1 MSDFIGHECGL
12 ALIRLRQPLSY
23 YREKYGTPTWGLDRL
38 HLLMIK
44 QRNRGQDGA
53 GAACVKLGVPMG
65 NPYLLRKRSNQ
76 AGDPGQ
82 AVFDDI
88 YREMYSTG
96 CEAGCGRGPA
106 ALNGNHQRVSQA
118 LALLSDDDLK
128 ASFDFLGEL
137 YLGHLR
143 YSTHGED
150 DSLSACHPHV
160 RHSNWASRSL
170 AIAGNFNLTNA
181 DELFAKLVAY
191 GLRPVGVADTL
202 TLLEKIGHFL
212 DCENDRI
219 LKRLADQDPRLA
231 GAELAAELA
240 RRINLIS
247 VFENAAK
254 DWDGGYMIAGLVG
267 HGEAFVLRDPSGI
280 RPGFYYENDEVIAM
294 ASERSAL
301 CTVFNVEPAQVNVVK
316 PGHLLWLRYDGSIVH
331 EQYTQPREEKQCTF
345 ERIYFSRGND
355 PDIYRERKALGRELA
370 ASTLAAID
378 NDIEH
383 TVFSFIPNTAE
394 TAFLGLLEEVGR
406 SARRQRADELWQLYE
421 AGRLTRADVDRLML
435 NGVPRVEKAAHK
447 DQKMRTFIMQER
459 LRADLVSHV
468 YDITRHCLN
477 PGDTLV
483 VLDDSIVRGTTL
495 RESIVTMLCRL
506 NPARI
511 IILSSAPPI
520 KYPDCYGIDMSELG
534 RFVAFQAAV
543 KVVRDRGQ
551 HALIDEVYAQCKA
564 QAATQR
570 ADRPQQN
577 LVKRIYDE
585 VSEGDL
591 ARAVSELVRPTDVGW
606 AGRLDVIYQSIE
618 NLRRAIPKHTGD
630 WYFTGDYPTPGG
642 YRVVNR
648 AFINYYENRCGR
660 SYG

>member
-1 MSDFIGHECGL
+1 MSDSIGHECGL
-12 ALIRLRQPLSY
+12 ALIRLRKPLSY
-23 YREKYGTPTWGLDRL
+23 YREKYETPTWGLDRL

-53 GAACVKLGVPMG
+53 GAACVKLDVPMG
-65 NPYLLRKRSNQ
+65 SPYLLRKRSSL

-82 AVFDDI
+82 AVFDEI
-88 YREMYSTG
+88 YREMAAS
-96 CEAGCGRGPA
+96 ADADGRPGDPELVTD
-106 ALNGNHQRVSQA
+106 ALTSM
-118 LALLSDDDLK
+118 SDDELK
-128 ASFDFLGEL
+128 ARFDFLGEL

-181 DELFAKLVAY
+181 DELFAKLVGY

-212 DCENDRI
+212 DGENDRI
-219 LKRLADQDPRLA
+219 LKDLFAQDPTLSGADLA
-231 GAELAAELA
+231 RELATRVDLV
-240 RRINLIS
+240 S

-267 HGEAFVLRDPSGI
+267 HGDAFVCRDPSGI

-294 ASERSAL
+294 ASERAAL
-301 CTVFNVEPAQVNVVK
+301 CTVFNVEPSDVKVVK
-316 PGHLLWLRYDGSIVH
+316 PGHLFWLRHDGSIVH
-331 EQYTQPREEKQCTF
+331 EPFTKPLKPMHCSF

-370 ASTLAAID
+370 EPTLKAID
-378 NDIEH
+378 HDIEH

-394 TAFLGLLEEVGR
+394 TAFLGLVEEVGR
-406 SARRQRADELWQLYE
+406 SSRQHHADELWQLYE
-421 AGRLTRADVDRLML
+421 AGSLTRHDVNRLML

-459 LRADLVSHV
+459 LRGDLVSHV

-477 PGDTLV
+477 ADDTLV

-495 RESIVTMLCRL
+495 RESIVTMLIRL
-506 NPARI
+506 NPKRI

-534 RFVAFQAAV
+534 RFVAFQAAIKIV
-543 KVVRDRGQ
+543 KERGDEDLIKQ
-551 HALIDEVYAQCKA
+551 VYEDCCAL
-564 QAATQR
+564 AATPR

-577 LVKRIYDE
+577 LVKRLYDE
-585 VSEGDL
+585 ISEQQLGQ
-591 ARAVSELVRPTDVGW
+591 AVAELVRPRDVPWDGEF
-606 AGRLDVIYQSIE
+606 DVIYQSIDG
-618 NLRRAIPKHTGD
+618 LRQAIPKHHGD

-648 AFINYYENRCGR
+648 AFINYYENKCGR